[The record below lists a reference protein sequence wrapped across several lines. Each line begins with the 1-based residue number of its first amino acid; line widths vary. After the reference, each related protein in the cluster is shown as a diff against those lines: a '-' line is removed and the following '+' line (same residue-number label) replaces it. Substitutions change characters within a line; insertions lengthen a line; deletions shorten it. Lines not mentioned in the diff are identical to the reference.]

1 MELIAVG
8 FGCALGAVC
17 RYLLENG
24 FNNWTMDPIS
34 ILVIN
39 CVGCFLMGL
48 FTAIIER
55 REPSKAMAKFMT
67 TGFCGGLTTFST
79 FSADTYKLLQTNAW
93 QAIAL
98 VLASLF
104 LGMLL
109 YALGHSFRGGMHTPM
124 LFELRRNP
132 RQCMEEKALLFR

>member
-79 FSADTYKLLQTNAW
+79 FSADPTNCCRRMP
-93 QAIAL
+93 
-98 VLASLF
+98 
-104 LGMLL
+104 G
-109 YALGHSFRGGMHTPM
+109 RR
-124 LFELRRNP
+124 LR
-132 RQCMEEKALLFR
+132 

>member
-24 FNNWTMDPIS
+24 LNTWTMDPIS

-39 CVGCFLMGL
+39 CMGCFLMGL

-55 REPSKAMAKFMT
+55 REPSKIMAKFMT

-79 FSADTYKLLQTNAW
+79 FSADTYKLLQTNA
-93 QAIAL
+93 L
-98 VLASLF
+98 S
-104 LGMLL
+104 
-109 YALGHSFRGGMHTPM
+109 
-124 LFELRRNP
+124 RRS
-132 RQCMEEKALLFR
+132 R

>member
-24 FNNWTMDPIS
+24 LNTWTMDPIS

-39 CVGCFLMGL
+39 CMGCFLMGL

-55 REPSKAMAKFMT
+55 REPSKIMAKFMT

-79 FSADTYKLLQTNAW
+79 FSADTYKLLQTNALAGDRASAGESVPRHIAVYSGS
-93 QAIAL
+93 QAPA
-98 VLASLF
+98 
-104 LGMLL
+104 G
-109 YALGHSFRGGMHTPM
+109 
-124 LFELRRNP
+124 
-132 RQCMEEKALLFR
+132 